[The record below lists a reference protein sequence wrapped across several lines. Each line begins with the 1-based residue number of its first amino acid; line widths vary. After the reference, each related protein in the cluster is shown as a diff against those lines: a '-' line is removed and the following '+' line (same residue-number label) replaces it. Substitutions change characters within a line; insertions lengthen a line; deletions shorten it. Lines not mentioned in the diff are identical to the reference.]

1 MIDLAP
7 IIKRLKSSG
16 LGRVDGVTAL
26 ARINEKPPTFFPCFY
41 VVCESER
48 GEAPAR
54 VVRENPGLI
63 DQSMAC
69 TVSVIGMFR
78 QSAADADAAEAE
90 IRDYAEAA
98 EKALLGWVHP
108 DDSNNRA
115 AEFIS
120 SRLLGV
126 TGGVVSWGISF
137 RMWRRVRGV
146 AQP

>member
-1 MIDLAP
+1 MIDIVPVIA
-7 IIKRLKSSG
+7 RLKSCG
-16 LGRVDGVTAL
+16 LGRVEGVTAL
-26 ARINEKPPTFFPCFY
+26 ARINEKPPAFFPCFY
-41 VVCESER
+41 VVCEAER

-54 VVRENPGLI
+54 VTIQNPGLI

-78 QSAADADAAEAE
+78 QSAADTAAADAE

-115 AEFIS
+115 AEFVS
-120 SRLLGV
+120 SRLIGV
-126 TGGVVSWGISF
+126 AGGVVSWGISF

-146 AQP
+146 VQP